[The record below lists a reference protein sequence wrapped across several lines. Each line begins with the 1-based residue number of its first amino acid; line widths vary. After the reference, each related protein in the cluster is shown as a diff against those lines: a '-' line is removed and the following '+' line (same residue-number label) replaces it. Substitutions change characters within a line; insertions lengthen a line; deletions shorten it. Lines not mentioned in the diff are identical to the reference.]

1 MLQINKHSKIIF
13 ESFEDGVSKISI
25 NTPLGVFSGI
35 ARFDFKEDIPPS
47 RFIGLRVAEL
57 RAFSKYLNKL
67 YKKKQNELKLCIN
80 ISQDLPLS
88 ATVIIYDKYID
99 NIRGACQEI
108 LKTLQVI
115 EKEIEAIVN
124 NWFMAQKKLKEKE
137 SKAFEIYIDGSSRGN
152 PGVGGYAC
160 VLMDKNKVKDY
171 SYYASNYITNNCAEL
186 KAMLLALDI
195 VNDEKNLKNKY
206 IIYTDS
212 AYVYNIV
219 NDWIY
224 KWAGNGWKK
233 NGNKQIENLV
243 LIQKIYEHLIKNN
256 KNFSVKHCKGH
267 SGVLGNELADA
278 LASGNID
285 KFNKYYTN

>member
-13 ESFEDGVSKISI
+13 ESFEDGISKISI

-35 ARFDFKEDIPPS
+35 ARFDFGDDIPPS
-47 RFIGLRVAEL
+47 RFIGLRIAEL
-57 RAFSKYLNKL
+57 RAISKYLNKL
-67 YKKKQNELKLCIN
+67 YKKKQDELKLYIN
-80 ISQDLPLS
+80 ITQDLPLS
-88 ATVIIYDKYID
+88 AAEVIYDKYI
-99 NIRGACQEI
+99 NNTKGACQEI
-108 LKTLQVI
+108 LKTLQAI

-124 NWFMAQKKLKEKE
+124 NWFVAQKKLKEKE
-137 SKAFEIYIDGSSRGN
+137 AKTIEIYIDGSSRGN
-152 PGVGGYAC
+152 PGIGGYAC
-160 VLMDKNKVKDY
+160 VVMDKNKVKDY
-171 SYYASNYITNNCAEL
+171 SYYASNHITNNCAEL
-186 KAMLLALDI
+186 KAMLLALEI
-195 VNDEKNLKNKY
+195 VNDEKNLENKY

-233 NGNKQIENLV
+233 NNNKQIENLD
-243 LIQKIYEHLIKNN
+243 LIQKIYEHLIKNK

-267 SGVLGNELADA
+267 NGILGNELADA

-285 KFNKYYTN
+285 KFNKYYT